1 MKYHRLIWLAA
12 SIVMA
17 LQLTAQ
23 PAGAYLNPVIPG
35 FNPDPSICRVGNDYY
50 VVNSTFQFFPG
61 VPIYHSTDMVNWEQ
75 IGNVLTR
82 ESQLPLNQ
90 ASSWLGIYATTIR
103 YHEGTFYMIT
113 TNVGN
118 GGNFMVTATDPRGP
132 WSEPIW
138 LKQQGIDPSLY
149 WEDGHCY
156 MVSNPG
162 DKIWLCEID
171 DKTGE
176 QLTESVALWCGDGG
190 RFPEAPHIY
199 KKDGYYYLLIS
210 EGGTEL
216 AHSLT
221 IARSKNIEGPYI
233 SNPANPIM
241 TNCSQ
246 KGQTLQVQGTGHG
259 DFVQAPD
266 GSWWVVFLA
275 YRNFGGS
282 YHHLGRETY
291 LAPVQWPE
299 GGWPV
304 VNGGEPIETLM
315 QANLGGTPV
324 RRLRTV
330 THEDLMAWPE
340 RPMWMHMQSPIEAN
354 YERIDGRLR
363 LHAGQPV
370 AKTDHPTFI
379 GMRQTSERMTVQVDV
394 DAAHINEGDEAG
406 IIVYQIEDGW
416 QSLSCTRQNGEL
428 IVKLDCRLKTMR
440 DIKTYILDQSK
451 ARLRIS
457 SDGLTYRYECST
469 DVGNTWHELGSQSCT
484 LLSTEMAGG
493 FTGVVLVL
501 YAQGSKDTYADF
513 TNFGYQEY

>member
-1 MKYHRLIWLAA
+1 MKLQRLLWLAA
-12 SIVMA
+12 SVITA

-23 PAGAYLNPVIPG
+23 SAGAYLNPVIPG

-50 VVNSTFQFFPG
+50 VVNSTFHYFLG

-82 ESQLPLNQ
+82 DSQLPLNQ

-190 RFPEAPHIY
+190 RYPEAPHIY

-246 KGQTLQVQGTGHG
+246 KGQVLQVQGTGHG

-266 GSWWVVFLA
+266 GSWWVAFLA

-304 VNGGEPIETLM
+304 VNGGEPIDTLM

-354 YERIDGRLR
+354 YERCQDRPSNLHRHASDKRTHDRTGRCGCCPYQRGRRSRNHR
-363 LHAGQPV
+363 L
-370 AKTDHPTFI
+370 
-379 GMRQTSERMTVQVDV
+379 
-394 DAAHINEGDEAG
+394 
-406 IIVYQIEDGW
+406 
-416 QSLSCTRQNGEL
+416 
-428 IVKLDCRLKTMR
+428 
-440 DIKTYILDQSK
+440 
-451 ARLRIS
+451 
-457 SDGLTYRYECST
+457 SD
-469 DVGNTWHELGSQSCT
+469 
-484 LLSTEMAGG
+484 
-493 FTGVVLVL
+493 
-501 YAQGSKDTYADF
+501 
-513 TNFGYQEY
+513 

>member
-1 MKYHRLIWLAA
+1 MKFHRLIWLAA
-12 SIVMA
+12 SVIIA

-190 RFPEAPHIY
+190 RYPEAPHIY

-221 IARSKNIEGPYI
+221 IARSKNILHLQSCQSHHDQLQPEGP
-233 SNPANPIM
+233 SPA
-241 TNCSQ
+241 
-246 KGQTLQVQGTGHG
+246 GAGHG
-259 DFVQAPD
+259 
-266 GSWWVVFLA
+266 
-275 YRNFGGS
+275 
-282 YHHLGRETY
+282 T
-291 LAPVQWPE
+291 
-299 GGWPV
+299 
-304 VNGGEPIETLM
+304 
-315 QANLGGTPV
+315 
-324 RRLRTV
+324 RRLC
-330 THEDLMAWPE
+330 
-340 RPMWMHMQSPIEAN
+340 
-354 YERIDGRLR
+354 
-363 LHAGQPV
+363 AGP
-370 AKTDHPTFI
+370 
-379 GMRQTSERMTVQVDV
+379 
-394 DAAHINEGDEAG
+394 
-406 IIVYQIEDGW
+406 
-416 QSLSCTRQNGEL
+416 
-428 IVKLDCRLKTMR
+428 
-440 DIKTYILDQSK
+440 
-451 ARLRIS
+451 
-457 SDGLTYRYECST
+457 
-469 DVGNTWHELGSQSCT
+469 
-484 LLSTEMAGG
+484 
-493 FTGVVLVL
+493 
-501 YAQGSKDTYADF
+501 
-513 TNFGYQEY
+513 

>member
-1 MKYHRLIWLAA
+1 MKFHRLTWLAA
-12 SIVMA
+12 SILMA

-50 VVNSTFQFFPG
+50 VVNSTFQYFPG
-61 VPIYHSTDMVNWEQ
+61 VPIYHSTDLVNWEQ

-118 GGNFMVTATDPRGP
+118 G
-132 WSEPIW
+132 
-138 LKQQGIDPSLY
+138 KQQGIDPSLY

-246 KGQTLQVQGTGHG
+246 KGQAGAGHG
-259 DFVQAPD
+259 
-266 GSWWVVFLA
+266 
-275 YRNFGGS
+275 
-282 YHHLGRETY
+282 T
-291 LAPVQWPE
+291 
-299 GGWPV
+299 
-304 VNGGEPIETLM
+304 
-315 QANLGGTPV
+315 
-324 RRLRTV
+324 RRLRAGPRRLV
-330 THEDLMAWPE
+330 VGGLPGLPQLWRQLSPPGPRDLSGSRTMA
-340 RPMWMHMQSPIEAN
+340 
-354 YERIDGRLR
+354 
-363 LHAGQPV
+363 
-370 AKTDHPTFI
+370 
-379 GMRQTSERMTVQVDV
+379 
-394 DAAHINEGDEAG
+394 
-406 IIVYQIEDGW
+406 
-416 QSLSCTRQNGEL
+416 
-428 IVKLDCRLKTMR
+428 
-440 DIKTYILDQSK
+440 
-451 ARLRIS
+451 
-457 SDGLTYRYECST
+457 
-469 DVGNTWHELGSQSCT
+469 
-484 LLSTEMAGG
+484 
-493 FTGVVLVL
+493 
-501 YAQGSKDTYADF
+501 
-513 TNFGYQEY
+513 